1 MKQVK
6 SSSHR
11 VLTSF
16 VFRPVFRL
24 LFITVLASLLSA
36 CGWHLKGQVDLPVKY
51 RLLDTQLQNATQT
64 SQRWIEQ
71 NLLSNGVTLSAE
83 APYTLRIVS
92 ETANKRTLS
101 VTGNAKASEY
111 ELIQSL
117 QFLVE
122 DQKGQVLTPIVNIES
137 FRTLL
142 YDADAVLG
150 KAQEE
155 SALRQE
161 MQKDNASKLL
171 LRLKNLQLNPVPE
184 S

>member
-1 MKQVK
+1 MKQLASCSNSAVVMRG
-6 SSSHR
+6 SHS
-11 VLTSF
+11 L
-16 VFRPVFRL
+16 FRFLFTTL
-24 LFITVLASLLSA
+24 LISLLSA
-36 CGWHLKGQVDLPVKY
+36 CGWHLKGQVDLPIKY
-51 RLLDTQLQNATQT
+51 RVLNTQLQTA
-64 SQRWIEQ
+64 SQFSQSWIEQ

-92 ETANKRTLS
+92 ESASKRTLS
-101 VTGNAKASEY
+101 VTSNAKASEY
-111 ELIQSL
+111 ELIQAL
-117 QFLVE
+117 QFVIE
-122 DQKGQVLTPIVNIES
+122 DQQGQALTPVVNIES

-171 LRLKNLQLNPVPE
+171 LRLKNLPLTPVTE